1 MRWLRRSLSAL
12 KMLWFRILS
21 PLNFDELEVM
31 TKKWQV
37 QSSFY
42 NSPSEKPISLGLPCS
57 LMIGMKDPSWGGRG
71 LVRIFRGT
79 NGIALSAW
87 WTGEGPL
94 WTMQCG
100 HCWGLVQ
107 EGEHFAPD
115 GMNPAGANTAPG
127 CPFGFRMH
135 TPFHS
140 FPYFSFYVFFF
151 PPIKNIKKGM
161 MWWLLLLLYM
171 L

>member
-42 NSPSEKPISLGLPCS
+42 NLPSEKPISLGLPCS

-100 HCWGLVQ
+100 HAGDWYRKVSTLHQMGWIPLEPTRPQDAPLVS
-107 EGEHFAPD
+107 
-115 GMNPAGANTAPG
+115 G
-127 CPFGFRMH
+127 CTHLF
-135 TPFHS
+135 TPSHILAFMS
-140 FPYFSFYVFFF
+140 SFF
-151 PPIKNIKKGM
+151 PQSRI
-161 MWWLLLLLYM
+161 
-171 L
+171 